1 MSTSDGAWAAGR
13 PVRILVADDHT
24 LLREALCQLLR
35 STDGL
40 EVVAEAGNGEETVR
54 RAAMCRPDVV
64 LLDLEMPLNDP
75 SRTVGLLLAA
85 DPAVRIIILS
95 MHDDSELMRRLLSLG
110 VHGYLHKSTSHETLV
125 SAIREHRR
133 GPGRTVTLSVPLA
146 SLRAGPPADAAPGP
160 LSVRETQV
168 LELVA
173 RALSNRQIGSRLGIT
188 EGTVK
193 RHLRNVY
200 DKLEAVSRLD
210 AVNKAAERGLL
221 RRPPGG
227 RR

>member
-1 MSTSDGAWAAGR
+1 VSAPEAGR

-24 LLREALCQLLR
+24 LLRQALCELLR
-35 STDGL
+35 SADGL

-54 RAAMCRPDVV
+54 KAAACRPDVV

-75 SRTVGLLLAA
+75 PRTVGLLLRA

-95 MHDDSELMRRLLSLG
+95 MHDDSELIRRLLSLG
-110 VHGYLHKSTSHETLV
+110 VHGYLHKSTSHETLA
-125 SAIREHRR
+125 SAIREHGR
-133 GPGRTVTLSVPLA
+133 GPGRTVTLSVPLG
-146 SLRAGPPADAAPGP
+146 SLRPGDAADSLHGP

-200 DKLEAVSRLD
+200 GKLEAVSRLD

-221 RRPPGG
+221 RRPPSG